1 MGLTCVIFHY
11 IYIDKRYLV
20 PTKFNLSYD
29 IVSNKHR
36 ESNKLR
42 NLPGLAD
49 SNVNKFETGRVV
61 AVIVQD
67 KIIGVL
73 SWSEG

>member
-1 MGLTCVIFHY
+1 MGLTCVIFPY
-11 IYIDKRYLV
+11 ICLDKRYLV
-20 PTKFNLSYD
+20 PTKFNLSCD

-42 NLPGLAD
+42 DLPGLTD

-61 AVIVQD
+61 AVIVED
-67 KIIGVL
+67 KITEVL

>member
-1 MGLTCVIFHY
+1 MGLACVIFHY
-11 IYIDKRYLV
+11 ICIDKRYLV

-42 NLPGLAD
+42 DLLGLTD
-49 SNVNKFETGRVV
+49 SNVKKFETGRVA
-61 AVIVQD
+61 AVIVQH
-67 KIIGVL
+67 KITVL
-73 SWSEG
+73 SWSER